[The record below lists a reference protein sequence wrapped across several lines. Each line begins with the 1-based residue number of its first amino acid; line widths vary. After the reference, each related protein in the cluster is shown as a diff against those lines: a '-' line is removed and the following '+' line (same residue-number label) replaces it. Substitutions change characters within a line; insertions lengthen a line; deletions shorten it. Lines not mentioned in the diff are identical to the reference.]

1 MLLLKLEQKAIALEN
16 IQVDNSSL
24 SKDSKELTDRLQH
37 VTKERVTLQWL
48 NTNLNLKVK
57 QIMEDKAAMEKKE
70 IDAMAQLE
78 KMAKENS
85 ALMEEYEKIV
95 SEAEKNFFEKVEM
108 ERSHKAMELKVKARF
123 LLKYCVLCEDMV
135 GKITVSLLLSVCDI
149 LWLL

>member
-57 QIMEDKAAMEKKE
+57 QTMEDKAAMEKKE

-85 ALMEEYEKIV
+85 ALMEEYHKIV
-95 SEAEKNFFEKVEM
+95 SEAEKNFSEKVEL
-108 ERSHKAMELKVKARF
+108 ERSHKALEMKVKTSFSIELF
-123 LLKYCVLCEDMV
+123 LIV
-135 GKITVSLLLSVCDI
+135 
-149 LWLL
+149 